1 MKLSGKQLD
10 MIHNHLE
17 SIGSISNLE
26 AQSLYRVRS
35 LPRRI
40 RDLEERRGLQIKREW
55 RKDLTG
61 ERYMRYHLV

>member
-10 MIHNHLE
+10 MIQNHLE
-17 SIGSISNLE
+17 TIGSISNLE